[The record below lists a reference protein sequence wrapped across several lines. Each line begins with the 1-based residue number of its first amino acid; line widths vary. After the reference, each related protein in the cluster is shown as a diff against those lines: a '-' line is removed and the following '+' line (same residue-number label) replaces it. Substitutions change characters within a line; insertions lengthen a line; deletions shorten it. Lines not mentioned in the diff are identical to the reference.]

1 MRKEGGREGWLGSG
15 RRGLEGRSDA
25 ARVGVSRDWL
35 FASVKLSSTLPP
47 THVVRTFAP
56 RVAPRAENRPQF
68 SRESDRCSRSTP
80 LPISIEEVGIE
91 KDTSGRKSGGDEI
104 SSVVSCLDRWE
115 KTEGRIE
122 SERIER

>member
-1 MRKEGGREGWLGSG
+1 M
-15 RRGLEGRSDA
+15 EGRSDA

-56 RVAPRAENRPQF
+56 RVAARAENRPQF

-91 KDTSGRKSGGDEI
+91 EEWKNTSGRKSGGDEI